1 MNKSQLVDAIA
12 METGISKTDARK
24 CVDAFISVTAE
35 ALRQGERVTL
45 AGFGSFIMTRKAA
58 RMGRNPR
65 TGMQIRIAPRKVVRF
80 RSAMDAN
87 AEPEI

>member
-58 RMGRNPR
+58 RIGRNPR